1 MISLLNILVFILS
14 FLMLITFLVYFHELG
29 HYLTARLFKVKV
41 EKFSIGFGKP
51 LLQWKSKN
59 GTIWSLGRIPLGG
72 YVKFFEIDNQKNDV
86 VSHIKNNDK
95 LFTTIPVFQRM
106 LVVLAGPI
114 FNFIL
119 TIFIFASL
127 SFTLGSYK
135 VESIVGIVVEGSPA
149 DKAGFLV
156 GDKIL
161 SMDNINVSDFND
173 LRRYVALRGD
183 TDILAKI
190 QRNEAKLK
198 LTIMP
203 ERMFEKDLIGGIS
216 ETAKIGIG
224 LSEPLVI
231 TRLEYNF
238 FEAIAYGYN
247 ELISSISMTGYY
259 IGRVIKGKEDGKQLG
274 SIIKIATISGKVAVD
289 AINENTPMPIR
300 LKIATISGKVAV
312 DAINENTPMPIR
324 LRELSIRLLTIGASL
339 SVALGVANLMPIPM
353 LDGGHLVYYGYE
365 AIAGR
370 PLSQKKQEIGFQ
382 LGLAI
387 LFTLFVVLTL
397 NDISYVSSIFS

>member
-1 MISLLNILVFILS
+1 MISLLNIFVFILS

-29 HYLTARLFKVKV
+29 HYLTARLFKVSV

-51 LLQWKSKN
+51 IFEWKSNN

-72 YVKFFEIDNQKNDV
+72 YVKFSEINNQKNGV
-86 VSHIKNNDK
+86 VHHTENNDV
-95 LFTTIPVFQRM
+95 LFTKIPVFQRM
-106 LVVLAGPI
+106 LVVLAGPV

-119 TIFIFASL
+119 AIAIFASL

-135 VESIVGIVVEGSPA
+135 VESIVGTVLEGSPA
-149 DKAGFLV
+149 DKAGFTV

-183 TDILAKI
+183 TDILTKI
-190 QRNEAKLK
+190 LRNEARIELIIK
-198 LTIMP
+198 P
-203 ERMFEKDLIGGIS
+203 ERKFEKDLIGGIS
-216 ETAKIGIG
+216 EIGKIGIG

-238 FEAIAYGYN
+238 FEAVVYGYE

-259 IGRVIKGKEDGKQLG
+259 IGRVIKGEEDGKQLG

-289 AINENTPMPIR
+289 AINENTPI
-300 LKIATISGKVAV
+300 TV
-312 DAINENTPMPIR
+312 R
-324 LRELSIRLLTIGASL
+324 LRELSVRLLTIGASL
-339 SVALGVANLMPIPM
+339 SVALGIANLMPIPM

-365 AIAGR
+365 AITGR
-370 PLSQKKQEIGFQ
+370 PLSQKKQEMGFQ

>member
-198 LTIMP
+198 LTIKP

-259 IGRVIKGKEDGKQLG
+259 IGRVIKGEEDGKQLG
-274 SIIKIATISGKVAVD
+274 SII
-289 AINENTPMPIR
+289 
-300 LKIATISGKVAV
+300 KIATISGKVAV

-397 NDISYVSSIFS
+397 NDISYVSSICS

>member
-29 HYLTARLFKVKV
+29 HYLMARLFKVKV

-51 LLQWKSKN
+51 LFQWKSKN

-86 VSHIKNNDK
+86 VSHIKNDDK

-119 TIFIFASL
+119 TIFIFAIL

-135 VESIVGIVVEGSPA
+135 VESIVGTVVEGSPA

-161 SMDNINVSDFND
+161 SMDNVNVSDFND
-173 LRRYVALRGD
+173 LRRHVALRGD
-183 TDILAKI
+183 TDILTSI

-300 LKIATISGKVAV
+300 L
-312 DAINENTPMPIR
+312 
-324 LRELSIRLLTIGASL
+324 RELSIRLLTIGASL

-387 LFTLFVVLTL
+387 LFTLFIVLTL

>member
-59 GTIWSLGRIPLGG
+59 GTIWSMGRIPLGG

-86 VSHIKNNDK
+86 FSHIKNGDK

-135 VESIVGIVVEGSPA
+135 VESIVGTVVEGSPA

-259 IGRVIKGKEDGKQLG
+259 IGRVIKGEEDGKQLG
-274 SIIKIATISGKVAVD
+274 SIIKIV
-289 AINENTPMPIR
+289 
-300 LKIATISGKVAV
+300 TISGKVAV

>member
-1 MISLLNILVFILS
+1 MISLLNIFVFILS

-29 HYLTARLFKVKV
+29 HYLTARLFKVSV

-51 LLQWKSKN
+51 ISQWKSKN

-72 YVKFFEIDNQKNDV
+72 YVKFSEIDNRKNGVISHTENNDV
-86 VSHIKNNDK
+86 
-95 LFTTIPVFQRM
+95 LFTKIPVFQRI

-114 FNFIL
+114 FNFIFA
-119 TIFIFASL
+119 IAIFASL

-135 VESIVGIVVEGSPA
+135 VESIVGTVLEGSPA

-161 SMDNINVSDFND
+161 SMNNVNVSDFND
-173 LRRYVALRGD
+173 LRRYIALRGD
-183 TDILAKI
+183 TDILTEI
-190 QRNEAKLK
+190 YRNEARIELIIK
-198 LTIMP
+198 P
-203 ERMFEKDLIGGIS
+203 ERKFEKDLIGGIS
-216 ETAKIGIG
+216 KTGKIGIG

-231 TRLEYNF
+231 TRLEYNL
-238 FEAIAYGYN
+238 FEAIAYGFE

-259 IGRVIKGKEDGKQLG
+259 VGRVIKGEEDGKQLG

-289 AINENTPMPIR
+289 AINENTPI
-300 LKIATISGKVAV
+300 TV
-312 DAINENTPMPIR
+312 R

-339 SVALGVANLMPIPM
+339 SVAFGVANLMPIPM

-370 PLSQKKQEIGFQ
+370 PLSQKKQEMGFQ
-382 LGLAI
+382 LGLVI
-387 LFTLFVVLTL
+387 LFTLFIVLTL

>member
-29 HYLTARLFKVKV
+29 HYLTAKLFKVSV

-51 LLQWKSKN
+51 IFQWKSKN

-72 YVKFFEIDNQKNDV
+72 YVKFSEIDNQENGV
-86 VSHIKNNDK
+86 VPLTENNDM
-95 LFTTIPVFQRM
+95 LFTEIPVFQRM

-119 TIFIFASL
+119 AIAIFASL

-135 VESIVGIVVEGSPA
+135 VESIVGTVLEGSPA

-161 SMDNINVSDFND
+161 SMDNVNVSDFND

-183 TDILAKI
+183 TDILTKI
-190 QRNEAKLK
+190 YRNEANIELIIK
-198 LTIMP
+198 P
-203 ERMFEKDLIGGIS
+203 ERKFDKDLIGGIS
-216 ETAKIGIG
+216 ETGKIGIG

-238 FEAIAYGYN
+238 FGAITYGYK

-259 IGRVIKGKEDGKQLG
+259 IGRVIKGEEDGKQLG

-289 AINENTPMPIR
+289 AINENTPI
-300 LKIATISGKVAV
+300 IV
-312 DAINENTPMPIR
+312 R
-324 LRELSIRLLTIGASL
+324 LRELSVRLLTIGASL

-370 PLSQKKQEIGFQ
+370 PLSQKKQEMGFQ

>member
-135 VESIVGIVVEGSPA
+135 VESIIGIVVEGSPA

-300 LKIATISGKVAV
+300 L
-312 DAINENTPMPIR
+312 
-324 LRELSIRLLTIGASL
+324 RELSIRLLTIGASL

>member
-86 VSHIKNNDK
+86 FSHIKNDDK

-259 IGRVIKGKEDGKQLG
+259 IGRVIKGEEDGKQLG
-274 SIIKIATISGKVAVD
+274 SII
-289 AINENTPMPIR
+289 
-300 LKIATISGKVAV
+300 KIATISGKVAV

>member
-300 LKIATISGKVAV
+300 L
-312 DAINENTPMPIR
+312 
-324 LRELSIRLLTIGASL
+324 RELSIRLLTIGASL

-370 PLSQKKQEIGFQ
+370 PLSQKKQEIGFK

-387 LFTLFVVLTL
+387 LFTLFVILTL

>member
-86 VSHIKNNDK
+86 VSHIKNDEK

-135 VESIVGIVVEGSPA
+135 VESIVGTVVEGSPA

-259 IGRVIKGKEDGKQLG
+259 IGRVIKGEEDGKQLG
-274 SIIKIATISGKVAVD
+274 SII
-289 AINENTPMPIR
+289 
-300 LKIATISGKVAV
+300 KIATISGKVAV

>member
-29 HYLTARLFKVKV
+29 HYLTARLFKVSV

-51 LLQWKSKN
+51 IFQWKSKN

-72 YVKFFEIDNQKNDV
+72 YVKFSEIDNQKNGV
-86 VSHIKNNDK
+86 VPHTEKNDM
-95 LFTTIPVFQRM
+95 LFTEIPVFQRM

-119 TIFIFASL
+119 AIAIFASL

-135 VESIVGIVVEGSPA
+135 VESIVGTVLEGSPA
-149 DKAGFLV
+149 HKAGFLV

-161 SMDNINVSDFND
+161 SMDNVNVSNFND
-173 LRRYVALRGD
+173 LRRYIALRGD
-183 TDILAKI
+183 TDILTKIYRNKAKI
-190 QRNEAKLK
+190 ELIIK
-198 LTIMP
+198 P
-203 ERMFEKDLIGGIS
+203 ERKFEKDLIGGIS
-216 ETAKIGIG
+216 ETGKIGIG

-238 FEAIAYGYN
+238 FEAITYGYK
-247 ELISSISMTGYY
+247 ELVSSISMTGYY
-259 IGRVIKGKEDGKQLG
+259 IGRVIKGEEDGKQLG

-289 AINENTPMPIR
+289 AVNENIPIT
-300 LKIATISGKVAV
+300 L
-312 DAINENTPMPIR
+312 R
-324 LRELSIRLLTIGASL
+324 LRELSVRLLTIGASL

-370 PLSQKKQEIGFQ
+370 PLSQKKQEMGFQ

-397 NDISYVSSIFS
+397 NDINYVSSIFS

>member
-259 IGRVIKGKEDGKQLG
+259 IGRVIKGEEDGKQLG
-274 SIIKIATISGKVAVD
+274 SII
-289 AINENTPMPIR
+289 
-300 LKIATISGKVAV
+300 KIATISGKVAV

>member
-300 LKIATISGKVAV
+300 L
-312 DAINENTPMPIR
+312 
-324 LRELSIRLLTIGASL
+324 RELSIRLLTIGASL

>member
-29 HYLTARLFKVKV
+29 HYLTAKLFKVSV

-51 LLQWKSKN
+51 IFQWKSKN

-72 YVKFFEIDNQKNDV
+72 YVKFSEIDNQENGV
-86 VSHIKNNDK
+86 VPLTENNDM
-95 LFTTIPVFQRM
+95 LFTEIPVFQRM

-119 TIFIFASL
+119 AIAIFASL

-135 VESIVGIVVEGSPA
+135 VESIVGTVLEGSPA

-161 SMDNINVSDFND
+161 SMDNVNVSDFND

-183 TDILAKI
+183 TDILTKI
-190 QRNEAKLK
+190 YRNEANIELIIK
-198 LTIMP
+198 P
-203 ERMFEKDLIGGIS
+203 ERKFDKDLIGGIS
-216 ETAKIGIG
+216 ETGKIGIG

-238 FEAIAYGYN
+238 FGAITYGYK

-259 IGRVIKGKEDGKQLG
+259 IGRVIKGEEDGKQLG

-289 AINENTPMPIR
+289 AINENTPI
-300 LKIATISGKVAV
+300 IV
-312 DAINENTPMPIR
+312 R
-324 LRELSIRLLTIGASL
+324 LRELSVRLLTISASL

-370 PLSQKKQEIGFQ
+370 PLSQKKQEMGFQ

>member
-29 HYLTARLFKVKV
+29 HYLMARLFKVKV

-51 LLQWKSKN
+51 LFQWKSKN

-86 VSHIKNNDK
+86 VSHIKNDDK

-135 VESIVGIVVEGSPA
+135 VESIVGTVVEGSPA

-161 SMDNINVSDFND
+161 SMDNVNVSDFND
-173 LRRYVALRGD
+173 LRRYIVLRGD
-183 TDILAKI
+183 TDILTKI
-190 QRNEAKLK
+190 QRNEAKLN

-259 IGRVIKGKEDGKQLG
+259 IGRVIKGEEDGKQLG
-274 SIIKIATISGKVAVD
+274 SII
-289 AINENTPMPIR
+289 
-300 LKIATISGKVAV
+300 KIATISGKVAV

>member
-59 GTIWSLGRIPLGG
+59 GTIWSMGRIPLGG

-86 VSHIKNNDK
+86 FSHIKNDDK

-135 VESIVGIVVEGSPA
+135 VESIVGTVVEGSPA

-161 SMDNINVSDFND
+161 SMDNVNVSDFND
-173 LRRYVALRGD
+173 LRRHVALRGD
-183 TDILAKI
+183 TDILTSI

-300 LKIATISGKVAV
+300 L
-312 DAINENTPMPIR
+312 
-324 LRELSIRLLTIGASL
+324 RELSIRLLTIGASL

>member
-1 MISLLNILVFILS
+1 MISFLNILVFILS

-29 HYLTARLFKVKV
+29 HYLTARLFKVSV

-51 LLQWKSKN
+51 IFQWKSKN

-72 YVKFFEIDNQKNDV
+72 YVKFSEIDNQKNGV
-86 VSHIKNNDK
+86 VPHTENNDT
-95 LFTTIPVFQRM
+95 LFTEIPVFQRM

-119 TIFIFASL
+119 AIAIFASL

-135 VESIVGIVVEGSPA
+135 VESIVGTVLEGSPA

-161 SMDNINVSDFND
+161 SMDNVNVSNFND
-173 LRRYVALRGD
+173 LRRYIALRGD
-183 TDILAKI
+183 TDILTKI
-190 QRNEAKLK
+190 YRNEAKIELIIK
-198 LTIMP
+198 P
-203 ERMFEKDLIGGIS
+203 ERKFEKDLIGGIS
-216 ETAKIGIG
+216 ETGKIGIG

-238 FEAIAYGYN
+238 FEAITYGYK
-247 ELISSISMTGYY
+247 ELVSSISMTGYY
-259 IGRVIKGKEDGKQLG
+259 IGRVIKGEEDGKQLG

-289 AINENTPMPIR
+289 AVNENIPIT
-300 LKIATISGKVAV
+300 L
-312 DAINENTPMPIR
+312 R
-324 LRELSIRLLTIGASL
+324 LRELSVRLLTIGASL

-370 PLSQKKQEIGFQ
+370 PLSQKKQEMGFQ

>member
-14 FLMLITFLVYFHELG
+14 FLILITFLVYFHELG

-72 YVKFFEIDNQKNDV
+72 YVKFSEIDNQKNDV
-86 VSHIKNNDK
+86 VSHFKNDDK

-135 VESIVGIVVEGSPA
+135 VESIVGTVVEGSPA

-161 SMDNINVSDFND
+161 SMDNVNVSNFND
-173 LRRYVALRGD
+173 LRRYIALRGD
-183 TDILAKI
+183 TDILTKI
-190 QRNEAKLK
+190 QRNEAKLN

-259 IGRVIKGKEDGKQLG
+259 IGRVIKGEEDGKQLG
-274 SIIKIATISGKVAVD
+274 SII
-289 AINENTPMPIR
+289 
-300 LKIATISGKVAV
+300 KIATISGKVAV

>member
-51 LLQWKSKN
+51 LFQWKSKN

-86 VSHIKNNDK
+86 FSHIKNDDK

-119 TIFIFASL
+119 TIFIFAIL

-135 VESIVGIVVEGSPA
+135 VESIVGTVVEGSPA

-161 SMDNINVSDFND
+161 SMDNVNVSDFND

-203 ERMFEKDLIGGIS
+203 ERIFEKDLIGGIS

-274 SIIKIATISGKVAVD
+274 SII
-289 AINENTPMPIR
+289 
-300 LKIATISGKVAV
+300 KIATISGKVAV

>member
-59 GTIWSLGRIPLGG
+59 GTIWSMGRIPLGG
-72 YVKFFEIDNQKNDV
+72 YVKFFEIDNQKSDV
-86 VSHIKNNDK
+86 FSHIKNDDK

-119 TIFIFASL
+119 TILIFASL

-135 VESIVGIVVEGSPA
+135 VESIVGTVVEGSPA

-161 SMDNINVSDFND
+161 SMDNVNVSDFND

-259 IGRVIKGKEDGKQLG
+259 IGRVIKGEEDGKQLG
-274 SIIKIATISGKVAVD
+274 SII
-289 AINENTPMPIR
+289 
-300 LKIATISGKVAV
+300 KIATISGKVAV

>member
-59 GTIWSLGRIPLGG
+59 GTIWSMGRIPLGG

-86 VSHIKNNDK
+86 FSHIKNDDK

-119 TIFIFASL
+119 TIFIFAIL

-135 VESIVGIVVEGSPA
+135 VESIVGTVVEGSPA

-259 IGRVIKGKEDGKQLG
+259 IGRVIKGEEDGKQLG
-274 SIIKIATISGKVAVD
+274 SII
-289 AINENTPMPIR
+289 
-300 LKIATISGKVAV
+300 KIATISGKVAV

>member
-51 LLQWKSKN
+51 LFQWKSKN

-72 YVKFFEIDNQKNDV
+72 YVKFFEIGNQKNDV
-86 VSHIKNNDK
+86 VSHIKNDDK

-135 VESIVGIVVEGSPA
+135 VESIVGTVVEGSPA

-190 QRNEAKLK
+190 QRNEAKLN

-259 IGRVIKGKEDGKQLG
+259 IGRVIKGEEDGKQLG
-274 SIIKIATISGKVAVD
+274 SII
-289 AINENTPMPIR
+289 
-300 LKIATISGKVAV
+300 KIATISGKVAV

>member
-198 LTIMP
+198 LTIVP
-203 ERMFEKDLIGGIS
+203 ERTFEKDLIGGIS

-274 SIIKIATISGKVAVD
+274 SII
-289 AINENTPMPIR
+289 
-300 LKIATISGKVAV
+300 KIATISGKVAV

>member
-161 SMDNINVSDFND
+161 SMDNVNVSDFND

-300 LKIATISGKVAV
+300 L
-312 DAINENTPMPIR
+312 
-324 LRELSIRLLTIGASL
+324 RELSIRLLTIGASL